1 MGGVR
6 GEGILKQNNPSPKP
20 KTEAFKVTVCRE
32 QQIFQG
38 GMEHESGGGVG
49 VMRLSSYTRRDL
61 LHGVL
66 RNADFVRILGR
77 ILGRAGPQQEAWNN
91 RPDREER
98 FRARLGVVRAEP
110 RQTQH
115 GQ

>member
-1 MGGVR
+1 
-6 GEGILKQNNPSPKP
+6 
-20 KTEAFKVTVCRE
+20 
-32 QQIFQG
+32 
-38 GMEHESGGGVG
+38 
-49 VMRLSSYTRRDL
+49 MRLSSHTRRDL
-61 LHGVL
+61 LLGSPTWG
-66 RNADFVRILGR
+66 AEKCGFCEDLGR
-77 ILGRAGPQQEAWNN
+77 ILGKAGPQQEAWNN